1 MHAIHEI
8 FPAVKYFPWTSWGFE
23 LNPSTL
29 FEAKTFTLESGNPFV
44 PPNKEPNMMSDYLSN
59 GPFFI
64 PIRFNQG
71 TGLTWLLRHVSV
83 RADFECLGLIS
94 TVKGV
99 QKTNY
104 FIKKYSNFFEIFT
117 KNH

>member
-44 PPNKEPNMMSDYLSN
+44 HPNKEPNMMSDYLSN

-64 PIRFNQG
+64 PIRFNKLQNKLVWFYIFAWIFKG
-71 TGLTWLLRHVSV
+71 K
-83 RADFECLGLIS
+83 FQK
-94 TVKGV
+94 VKN
-99 QKTNY
+99 TT
-104 FIKKYSNFFEIFT
+104 S
-117 KNH
+117 

>member
-44 PPNKEPNMMSDYLSN
+44 HPNKEPNMMSDYLSN

-64 PIRFNQG
+64 PIRFNKLQNK
-71 TGLTWLLRHVSV
+71 LVVIL
-83 RADFECLGLIS
+83 
-94 TVKGV
+94 
-99 QKTNY
+99 
-104 FIKKYSNFFEIFT
+104 NFCMNIQRKIPES
-117 KNH
+117 